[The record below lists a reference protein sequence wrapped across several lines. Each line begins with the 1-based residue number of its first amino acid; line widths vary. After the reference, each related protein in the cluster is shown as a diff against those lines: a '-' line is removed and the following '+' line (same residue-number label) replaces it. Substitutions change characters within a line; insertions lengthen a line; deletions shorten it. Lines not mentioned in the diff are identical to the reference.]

1 MKRNLAIGHLAAF
14 GAYFIFG
21 LNVVLC
27 KDMANNGDLSPS
39 LLFGMRA
46 LIAGA
51 LFWAASAFAP
61 REHLGWRD
69 LLAVAG
75 AAVLGLIIPQLTFLY
90 AIKVTAPV
98 TLSVINSVTP
108 IMTMFIAAIFL
119 REPITWKK
127 ALGVA
132 VSFAGVVWFIT
143 QRNSGGGQSAPLGIV
158 LCLVNSLSFASYLGI
173 CRPVI
178 ARYST
183 VNLMKWMFSIAFVLT
198 LPLSLHG
205 LGQSNLGA
213 VPATVWWEVAFL
225 IFFATFVAYYLI
237 PIAQRNI
244 RPTLVSMYGYMQ
256 PIIAS
261 VLGVWMGMDT
271 LNATKIAAA
280 ILVFAGVA
288 IVNRSR
294 AASS

>member
-1 MKRNLAIGHLAAF
+1 M
-14 GAYFIFG
+14 
-21 LNVVLC
+21 
-27 KDMANNGDLSPS
+27 
-39 LLFGMRA
+39 
-46 LIAGA
+46 
-51 LFWAASAFAP
+51 
-61 REHLGWRD
+61 
-69 LLAVAG
+69 
-75 AAVLGLIIPQLTFLY
+75 
-90 AIKVTAPV
+90 
-98 TLSVINSVTP
+98 
-108 IMTMFIAAIFL
+108 
-119 REPITWKK
+119 
-127 ALGVA
+127 
-132 VSFAGVVWFIT
+132 
-143 QRNSGGGQSAPLGIV
+143 
-158 LCLVNSLSFASYLGI
+158 
-173 CRPVI
+173 I